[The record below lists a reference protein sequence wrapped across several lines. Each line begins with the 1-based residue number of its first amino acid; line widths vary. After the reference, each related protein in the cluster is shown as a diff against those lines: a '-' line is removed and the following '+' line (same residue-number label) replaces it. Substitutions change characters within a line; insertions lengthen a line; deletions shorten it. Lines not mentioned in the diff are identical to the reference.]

1 MEAQIRTGWRTW
13 KLGAVVLVVAVACG
27 SGGAATSRTSVGDAI
42 PDAAPAVAGGGHT
55 TSPAEIE
62 GTPEWTAAHD
72 GAWSSG
78 PWFPDT
84 CWWYDCTTET
94 DR

>member
-1 MEAQIRTGWRTW
+1 MEAQIKTGRQTW
-13 KLGAVVLVVAVACG
+13 TLVALALLVATACG
-27 SGGAATSRTSVGDAI
+27 SGGADTSRTSAGDAI
-42 PDAAPAVAGGGHT
+42 PADVGGAQT
-55 TSPAEIE
+55 TSPSEIE

-72 GAWSSG
+72 AGWSSG

-84 CWWYDCTTET
+84 CWWYECATET